1 MVTYIADL
9 HEDVSYH
16 VLEHGYQDFSTDING
31 RHADIPKYKR
41 GGVKLVFAAVF
52 SAIPTWDPR
61 IQETL
66 SRGYGGSTPISR
78 SYIFRAPLQMALEH
92 FKVYYRLARALGKD
106 LFLVK
111 TRGDLEYAGRDERI
125 GFLISIEGAEVLE
138 DPGDL
143 ELFFNLGARSLTITW
158 NYDNRYAASC
168 MSKRDYG
175 LTGEGEELVSIAND
189 LGVILDVSHASKK
202 TALDVASLSKMPV
215 IASHSNYSGV
225 HRHPRNVDDDVI
237 EAIKATGGV
246 VGFTLIT
253 STIGEKPSIQSLADH
268 VMSVWERFGPDVLAV
283 GTDFFGIEETP
294 EGLSDVSMLP
304 RLFSELRSR
313 GMGESDIRKMAWDN
327 VVRVLESHATRWP
340 A

>member
-1 MVTYIADL
+1 MRVPVADL

-16 VLEHGYQDFSTDING
+16 ILESGYRDFSEDVEG
-31 RHADIPKYKR
+31 RHADIPKYRR
-41 GGVKLVFAAVF
+41 GGVRLVFAAAF
-52 SAIPTWDPR
+52 PAMPTWDPR
-61 IQETL
+61 IQEAL
-66 SRGYGGSTPISR
+66 SRGYGGLGVVSR
-78 SYIFRAPLQMALEH
+78 SYVFRAPLQVALEH
-92 FKVYYRLARALGKD
+92 FRVYYRLARVHSRD

-111 TRGDLEYAGRDERI
+111 TRGDLEVVGRDEKV

-168 MSKRDYG
+168 MSRRDYG
-175 LTGEGEELVSIAND
+175 LTGEGEELVSLAND
-189 LGVILDVSHASKK
+189 LGVVLDVSHASKR
-202 TALDVASLSKMPV
+202 TALDVASVSKMPV

-225 HRHPRNVDDDVI
+225 HNHLRNVDDEVI
-237 EAIKATGGV
+237 EAIKNTGGV

-253 STIGEKPSIQSLADH
+253 STIGERPGVKSLADH
-268 VMSVWERFGPDVLAV
+268 IISVWERFGPEVLAV

-304 RLFSELRSR
+304 RLFEELAGR
-313 GMGESDIRKMAWDN
+313 GMGENDIRKMAWEN
-327 VVRVLESHATRWP
+327 VMRVLDSHATRWP
-340 A
+340 S